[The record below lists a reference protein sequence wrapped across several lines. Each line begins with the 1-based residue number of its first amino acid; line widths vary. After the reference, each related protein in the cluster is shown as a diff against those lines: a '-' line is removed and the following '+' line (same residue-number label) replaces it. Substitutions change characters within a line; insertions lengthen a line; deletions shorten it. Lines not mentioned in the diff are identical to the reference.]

1 MSTMVSILV
10 PVYNAASYLE
20 ECLKSLVGQ
29 TYADLQIVMI
39 NDGSTDDSWAVMQ
52 RLSRQDSRIEIY
64 SQPNSGV
71 AATRNRLLDKVR
83 GDFVLF
89 VDSDDWIEPQTVEC
103 LMTEQ
108 AKGNYDMVVYQFVN
122 ALANTDGLFTRELAV
137 KLFLEHKHLNGSLC
151 NKLIRSS
158 LFKGLYFDET
168 VTYGEDAMMVWQVLQ
183 RVQQVRIINQH
194 LYHVRVNADSL
205 SRRPFNKNKCSVYTV
220 WDYICGGVDDAW
232 PQYSDLA
239 HARGACELTLVLR
252 DAVKS
257 GYNDRTYIKHLQEVI
272 RRDEHLIRATG
283 ISSFKMSAF
292 AWLVSHHYNLARLL
306 APYIK

>member
-1 MSTMVSILV
+1 MVSILV
-10 PVYNAASYLE
+10 PVYNASSYLDD
-20 ECLKSLVGQ
+20 CVKSLVGQ
-29 TYADLQIVMI
+29 TYSDLQIVMI
-39 NDGSTDDSWAVMQ
+39 NDGSTDDSWNVMK

-89 VDSDDWIEPQTVEC
+89 VDSDDWIELQTVEI

-108 AKGNYDMVVYQFVN
+108 VKDDYDMVVYQMVN
-122 ALANTDGLFTRELAV
+122 ALADAEGLFTREQAV
-137 KLFLEHKHLNGSLC
+137 KLFLEHKHMNGSLC

-158 LFKGLYFDET
+158 LFKGRYFDET

-183 RVQQVRIINQH
+183 RVQQVRVIRDH

-220 WDYICGGVDDAW
+220 WDYICGGVDEAW

-239 HARGACELTLVLR
+239 HARTACELTLVLR

-257 GYNDRTYIKHLQEVI
+257 GYNDRTYIRPVQDVI
-272 RRDEHLIRATG
+272 RRDEHLITATG
-283 ISSFKMSAF
+283 LSSYKMRAF
-292 AWLVSHHYNLARLL
+292 AWLVSHHYGLALRLARF
-306 APYIK
+306 IS